1 MEWTPSQKEAI
12 SYQGENILL
21 SAAAGSGKTA
31 VLVQRVIDKILDKE
45 NPVSINELLILTF
58 TEAAAAEMKK
68 KISAA
73 INREFLADPQNNHLK
88 KQRMLI
94 NSANISTIHAFCLQ
108 IIKANIHKTDIPVN
122 FSIISEIENQMMK
135 EKALD
140 AVLAGFYEKLDR
152 IPSFKR
158 LVLGYGSDKGDDNL
172 RAIISKVTEF
182 AQSMPYPAKWLNN
195 AAADYKFSDF
205 ASSPWHGR
213 LFAYTKKLIVRIEEI
228 YDEIIRTADAALP
241 KEHPYNSF
249 FLAEKAKVSQF
260 ATVISEEN
268 YEKAHTVLIPNIFDR
283 LPVKKVT
290 DPAEVLAQ
298 DNIKKLRELAKKEM
312 SDLKGF
318 FVSDEETVIK
328 QLKETEPQVRT
339 LKNIA
344 LITMRLHK
352 RMKRQKDY
360 LDFNDLEHELIA
372 LLADKQGNPSDV
384 ALALR
389 QKYKEILVDEY
400 QDTNYIQD
408 RIFSLISRNETNI
421 FTVGDIKQ
429 SIYKFR
435 NAVPQIFA
443 DKYSRYQINNGGH
456 LIALAKNFRSR
467 DNIIDFTNYVFEKI
481 MNSSLSGIAY
491 NDEQKLVLGAAY
503 NPPRTKDSYITELNI
518 TDGRDS
524 EDSAR
529 DEAISVARRIKEMVE
544 GKEIVIGDTP
554 DGTPHFVQY
563 RDIVILMR
571 NTRSAAPIFEEVF
584 EEYGIPL
591 YSESGRSYLT
601 SVEVQTVL
609 SFLSIIDNPHQDIPL
624 IAVMRS
630 PMWNFT
636 EDMLSKIRANHRK
649 GDFYTAVHC
658 AAENGDTSC
667 ARFLSELENL
677 RTAAE
682 YSSVCDL
689 ILTIYTKYNYSE
701 IVSGME
707 GGRQRTENLRLLFE
721 RASEYDAG
729 DHQGLLAFMLYI
741 ETILQS
747 GKDLTPAKIE
757 GENSDTV
764 KIMSIHKSKGLEF
777 PVVILANAF
786 GQFNT
791 DDIKK
796 TVLHHDVCGLG
807 LKYADT
813 DKRIIYPSVPHKII
827 SSLISE
833 ELMAEEMRLL
843 YVALTRAK
851 EKLII
856 SAVIKSRTTAWASPY
871 LAQDSILEAGILNA
885 QSMGDWISYALAQH
899 PDAALLQNEF
909 KLSYPVSE
917 NEALPIKVTL
927 SPLEEEW
934 SLDKNAESTA
944 ESEVIINEETL
955 KAKLSNKYS
964 YALAKDLPVKM
975 SVSEAKRRQSE
986 EDFYSPHIFTVPTIS
1001 AKDMDMISATDRG
1014 TITHFVLQHMDMEK
1028 TASPEEIQ
1036 TEIQRMTEQNI
1047 ISSVQAET
1055 VDALSLYNFF
1065 KSPVGQRLKAAD
1077 EVWKEFSFYTEA
1089 DAAEFYPDL
1098 KEGKEKILLQGTIDC
1113 FFREKD
1119 GNIVLL
1125 DYKTDR
1131 ISESDIINR
1140 AQKYAVQLKYY
1151 KKGLESITGKK
1162 IKEAYICFLH
1172 ADKAVSLDEI
1182 EK

>member
-31 VLVQRVIDKILDKE
+31 VLVQRVIDKLLDRE

-73 INREFLADPQNNHLK
+73 INREFLADPENGHLK
-88 KQRMLI
+88 KQRMLLG
-94 NSANISTIHAFCLQ
+94 SANISTIHAFCLQ

-122 FSIISEIENQMMK
+122 FSIISEIEDQMMK

-140 AVLAGFYEKLDR
+140 AVLAGFYENLDR
-152 IPSFKR
+152 IPSFKK

-172 RAIISKVTEF
+172 RTIIGKITDF
-182 AQSMPYPAKWLNN
+182 AQSMPYPAKWLNT

-205 ASSPWHGR
+205 ASSPWHDR
-213 LFAYTKKLIVRIEEI
+213 LFAYTKKLIARIDEI
-228 YDEIIRTADAALP
+228 YDEITKTAEAALS

-249 FLAEKAKVSQF
+249 FLAEKAKISHI
-260 ATVISEEN
+260 AAVINEEN
-268 YEKAHTVLIPNIFDR
+268 YEKAHTALIPNPFDR

-312 SDLKGF
+312 TSLRAF
-318 FVSDEETVIK
+318 FVSDEETVIR

-443 DKYSRYQINNGGH
+443 DKYRRYQTSNGGH

-467 DNIIDFTNYVFEKI
+467 DNIIDFTNFVFEKI
-481 MNSSLSGIAY
+481 MTSNLSGVAY
-491 NDEQKLVLGAAY
+491 NDEQRLVLGANY
-503 NPPRTKDSYITELNI
+503 NLPQSKDCYITEFNI
-518 TDGRDS
+518 TDGRNSDDS
-524 EDSAR
+524 TR
-529 DEAISVARRIKEMVE
+529 DEAISIARRIKEMVE
-544 GKEIVIGDTP
+544 GKEIIIGDTP
-554 DGTPHFVQY
+554 DGTPHSVQY

-571 NTRSAAPIFEEVF
+571 STHSIAPVFEEVF

-609 SFLSIIDNPHQDIPL
+609 SYLSIIDNPHQDIPL

-630 PMWNFT
+630 PIWNFT
-636 EDMLSKIRANHRK
+636 ADMLSRIRANHRK
-649 GDFYTAVHC
+649 GDFYTAVLC
-658 AAENGDTSC
+658 AAENGDISC
-667 ARFLSELENL
+667 ARFLSELEKL
-677 RTAAE
+677 RTMAE

-707 GGRQRTENLRLLFE
+707 GGRQRAENLRLLFE
-721 RASEYDAG
+721 RAAEYDAG

-813 DKRIIYPSVPHKII
+813 DRRIIYPSIPHKII

-833 ELMAEEMRLL
+833 ELMTEEMRLL

-851 EKLII
+851 EKLIV

-871 LAQDSILEAGILNA
+871 LAQDKILEAGILNA

-899 PDAALLQNEF
+899 PEAVALQNEF
-909 KLSYPVSE
+909 KLTYPVSE
-917 NEALPIKVTL
+917 KETLPIRVTL
-927 SPLEEEW
+927 SPLDEEW
-934 SLDKNAESTA
+934 HIGGYSESTA
-944 ESEVIINEETL
+944 ECKLVISEETL

-964 YALAKDLPVKM
+964 FASAIDLPVKM

-986 EDFYSPHIFTVPTIS
+986 DDIYSPHIFTIPTIS

-1014 TITHFVLQHMDMEK
+1014 TITHFVLQHIDMTK
-1028 TASPEEIQ
+1028 TSSPEEIQ
-1036 TEIQRMTEQNI
+1036 MEIQRMTEQNI
-1047 ISSVQAET
+1047 ISITQSET

-1065 KSPVGQRLKAAD
+1065 QSPVGQRLKSAD
-1077 EVWKEFSFYTEA
+1077 KVWKEFSFYAEA
-1089 DAAEFYPDL
+1089 DASEFYPNI
-1098 KEGKEKILLQGTIDC
+1098 KEGEEKILLQGTIDC

-1131 ISESDIINR
+1131 ISERDIISR
-1140 AQKYAVQLKYY
+1140 AEKYAIQLRYY
-1151 KKGLESITGKK
+1151 KKGLEAITDTK

-1172 ADKAVSLDEI
+1172 SDKAVSLDEI
-1182 EK
+1182 QK